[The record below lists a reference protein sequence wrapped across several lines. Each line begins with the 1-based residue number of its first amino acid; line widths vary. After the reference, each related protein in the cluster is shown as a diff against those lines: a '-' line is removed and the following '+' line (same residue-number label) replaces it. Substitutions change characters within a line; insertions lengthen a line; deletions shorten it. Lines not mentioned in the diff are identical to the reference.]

1 MSNPTPTSVAS
12 RAWYG
17 ASIAEFRKADPDLVF
32 GILAKSPDFDL
43 ATTQKEAWLEQI
55 AFLQK
60 NLEGLTGTLFL
71 DRLEI
76 SMLGSRTIEPP
87 FDLGK

>member
-1 MSNPTPTSVAS
+1 VANLTPTTVAS

-17 ASIAEFRKADPDLVF
+17 ALIAEFRSADPDAVF
-32 GILAKSPDFDL
+32 GILAKNPDFDL

-60 NLEGLTGTLFL
+60 NLDHGCPVM
-71 DRLEI
+71 
-76 SMLGSRTIEPP
+76 SS
-87 FDLGK
+87 